1 MTKTLMLFST
11 VLAERFRAS
20 FQEFN
25 KKKVDMSA
33 VSSTAAD
40 RVLDELGIN
49 VQELT
54 LDPQVSPPTLLA

>member
-1 MTKTLMLFST
+1 MF
-11 VLAERFRAS
+11 LAETLRTS

-54 LDPQVSPPTLLA
+54 LDPQVSPSTLLT